1 MLKRD
6 YERIL
11 DDLKIVSKIV
21 KIIRDENNP
30 ENKKFTC
37 SLAEDVINRIFRDV
51 KEVYDATHP
60 QNDTTS
66 YGGILPGSDE

>member
-11 DDLKIVSKIV
+11 DDLKIVSKII

-30 ENKKFTC
+30 ENKRFTC

-51 KEVYDATHP
+51 KEVYDATQSP
-60 QNDTTS
+60 NDNTS
-66 YGGILPGSDE
+66 YGGVLPGSDQ